1 MPELVLTLNYR
12 IDMICVKPFHELL
25 KMRFIIPPY
34 QRGYRWDKEQVEALL
49 NDLQEFIKNNVKKKL
64 SGVRTGTYYCLQP
77 VVVVPSVADNG
88 YIVVDGQQRLT
99 TVYLILHYLRNEQEW
114 NFPIFPLSMP
124 SREVEGEYLSDKK
137 FKNPACEEEAGNID
151 VFYIRQAYDAIAR
164 WFATDPSRAQNKDYF
179 RRLFAY
185 VPEEDEENR
194 DVRVIWYEI
203 SDMSALDAFRRLNYG
218 KIPLTSAE
226 LVKALLLKGKVGSDA
241 GEYRRGAAYR
251 RALEWDLM
259 EQTLQNPYLWSMLAD
274 PSESPVSHFDVVLDF
289 VADELNDEMRDSATG
304 KRPFVRKGRMFL
316 LNCDSCDYFN
326 YNVVNEYLS
335 RNKDAVD
342 TVWNRIRGTF
352 NLMSNWYDN
361 TVWYHLIGLLR
372 ILVPKSKRKSRREF
386 VKDIYYMSVGKDGK
400 AVDRPLFTELLRKRI
415 SDMIE
420 LPEGV
425 KELKDLSYAEGRHRS
440 VIVQILELLNVR
452 EAMEDVVGGRFA
464 FYLFDKFN
472 ETSLEHIHPQ
482 NITTEVPYDDF
493 VEWVERRGKDFEEIC
508 RNDSEEQKMQ
518 HRAAADALLKL
529 RSVKQGE
536 YTMDSC
542 KAELNEAVL
551 VLDRFFGDLS
561 GITESELHSIS
572 NLALVDQPT
581 NSALQN
587 YFLDRKR
594 DILLNRHS
602 HNETYAL
609 PATLKVFSKEYS
621 RASPGDMRLWRK
633 EDRGNYLTVI
643 LDTYNYFKGL

>member
-1 MPELVLTLNYR
+1 
-12 IDMICVKPFHELL
+12 MICVKSFHELL

-34 QRGYRWDKEQVEALL
+34 QRGYRWDREQVEALL

-64 SGVRTGTYYCLQP
+64 SGGRTRTYYCLQP
-77 VVVVPSVADNG
+77 VVVVPDVANMG
-88 YIVVDGQQRLT
+88 YVVVDGQQRLT

-114 NFPIFPLSMP
+114 NFPIFSLSMP
-124 SREVEGEYLSDKK
+124 SREVEDGYLSAKK
-137 FKNPACEEEAGNID
+137 FKNPVCEEEAGNID
-151 VFYIRQAYDAIAR
+151 VFYIRQAYDAIVG
-164 WFATDPSRAQNKDYF
+164 WFAADPSRAQNKDYF

-194 DVRVIWYEI
+194 NVRVIWYEI
-203 SDMSALDAFRRLNYG
+203 SGMSALDAFRRLNYG
-218 KIPLTSAE
+218 KIPLTSTE
-226 LVKALLLKGKVGSDA
+226 LVKALLLKGEAGSDA

-259 EQTLQNPYLWSMLAD
+259 EQTLQNSYLWSMLAD

-289 VADELNDEMRDSATG
+289 VADELNEEMVDTETG
-304 KRPFVRKGRMFL
+304 KRPFVRKDKSLL
-316 LNCDSCDYFN
+316 LNRDSRDYFN

-342 TVWNRIRGTF
+342 SVWNRVRGTF
-352 NLMSNWYDN
+352 NLISNWYDN

-386 VKDIYYMSVGKDGK
+386 VRDIYHMSVGKDGK
-400 AVDRPLFTELLRKRI
+400 AVDRPLFTESLRKQI
-415 SDMIE
+415 ADMIK
-420 LPEGV
+420 LPECV
-425 KELKDLSYAEGRHRS
+425 EELKDLSYAEGGHRA

-452 EAMEDVVGGRFA
+452 EAMEDVVGGGRFA
-464 FYLFDKFN
+464 FYLFDEFN

-482 NITTEVPYDDF
+482 NITTEVPYGDF
-493 VEWVERRGKDFEEIC
+493 VEWVRRRGKDFEEIC
-508 RNDSEEQKMQ
+508 GDNSVEQEEQC
-518 HRAAADALLKL
+518 RDAANALGKL
-529 RSVKQGE
+529 RSVTQDE

-542 KAELNEAVL
+542 KAELDEAVR
-551 VLDRFFGDLS
+551 VLDLFFGDLS
-561 GITESELHSIS
+561 GITQSELHSIS

-587 YFLDRKR
+587 CFLDKKR
-594 DILLNRHS
+594 DILLNRHVE
-602 HNETYAL
+602 NETYAL

-621 RASPGDMRLWRK
+621 RSSPGDMRLWRK
-633 EDRGNYLTVI
+633 EDRENYLKVI
-643 LDTYNYFKGL
+643 QDTYDYFKGH